1 MSAVRLQCV
10 HTTRLLEVFSTT
22 HNTRETYMCRGP
34 MAVGTVLY
42 TPPCRMRGVC
52 VCDVVPER
60 CRSAHK
66 AETSGQNRLV
76 GAVKLQMFRM
86 SPPMHTGHQQ
96 AVHGLAGTDAVVEGD
111 YCVWTHG

>member
-42 TPPCRMRGVC
+42 TGGLGRAWAWIVHWISGLSGVDMGLKWPCLSYRTQR
-52 VCDVVPER
+52 R
-60 CRSAHK
+60 
-66 AETSGQNRLV
+66 
-76 GAVKLQMFRM
+76 
-86 SPPMHTGHQQ
+86 
-96 AVHGLAGTDAVVEGD
+96 
-111 YCVWTHG
+111 Y